1 MVIIKNLNIEYNRFS
16 GFRGHATEIN
26 MKTSYHKQLQL
37 NILFVIILSIIL
49 SSNITQAAT
58 SESEST
64 QPSDSANTQPQPMPN
79 RTTWE
84 TIAYIPGQ
92 IIYLPLKYT
101 FKGLSIGIGYVDD
114 SKIVQRVNDF
124 LSTDD
129 GRRGVKPTY
138 ASSTGA
144 GIIFYQ
150 KGLFDTP
157 SNRNILNLTV
167 SGWDLQRQRYQAT
180 LENIAFANADIATQL
195 RLRYHKLPTESFF
208 GIGPNSLYDDESN
221 YTLEQTIAQAAVGKK
236 LNPNLTV
243 EAQWAYQYTTSYC
256 GRDPKELST
265 TELYSPSILPGL
277 SQEIEMVHG
286 TVSLNYQ
293 SHNRPGHPSKG
304 MDLSLSG
311 GLYQQINQDQ
321 FGFWKHAADVTWYQH
336 IIYDRVLALR
346 IAGEMT
352 TNYQDR
358 DIPFYSLSELGSTET
373 IRGFDR
379 GRFWDRDMVMAS
391 LEYRYPIWA
400 YWHKTGVDFVWFVDT
415 GLVSPD
421 ILNEFDAGNF
431 QTGVGCGLRLWNLD
445 GLAVKIEVAKSKD
458 RWRVHFVLN

>member
-1 MVIIKNLNIEYNRFS
+1 
-16 GFRGHATEIN
+16 
-26 MKTSYHKQLQL
+26 MKS
-37 NILFVIILSIIL
+37 ILTIALSIIL
-49 SSNITQAAT
+49 FANIAQTAT
-58 SESEST
+58 SESESN
-64 QPSDSANTQPQPMPN
+64 QPSDSASTQPQPMPS

-114 SKIVQRVNDF
+114 SKIVQQINDR
-124 LSTDD
+124 LSSDD

-150 KGLFDTP
+150 KGLFNTP
-157 SNRNILNLTV
+157 SHRNILNLTV
-167 SGWDLQRQRYQAT
+167 SGWDLQRQRYEAT
-180 LENIAFANADIATQL
+180 LDNIVFADAGIATQL
-195 RLRYHKLPTESFF
+195 RLRYHKFPTEPFF
-208 GIGPNSLYDDESN
+208 GIGPGSSFDKESNFTQEQIITEINVGIKLTQKFVLETQVGYDVTNILRGLDDEDPSTTILYD
-221 YTLEQTIAQAAVGKK
+221 
-236 LNPNLTV
+236 
-243 EAQWAYQYTTSYC
+243 QWT
-256 GRDPKELST
+256 
-265 TELYSPSILPGL
+265 LPGL
-277 SQEIEMVHG
+277 TQGIELVHG

-293 SHNRPGHPSKG
+293 SPDRPGHPSKG
-304 MDLSLSG
+304 VDLSMSG
-311 GLYQQINQDQ
+311 GLYQQIDDDQ
-321 FGFWKHAADVTWYQH
+321 FGFWKNTADVTWYQH
-336 IIYDRVLALR
+336 LIYDRVLALR

-352 TNYQDR
+352 THYQDR

-379 GRFWDRDMVMAS
+379 GRFRDRDMVLAS

-400 YWHKTGVDFVWFVDT
+400 YWDKTGVDFVWFVDT

-431 QTGVGCGLRLWNLD
+431 QTGVGCGLRMWNSS
-445 GLAVKIEVAKSKD
+445 GLAVKIEVAKSKED
-458 RWRVHFVLN
+458 WRVYFVLN